1 MLSQFI
7 ARIRASPGLA
17 VLVVLAAAAVYA
29 FVQLVDE
36 VLEGESRAFDEW
48 ILQALRTPGDPGDPI
63 GPWWLETVFV
73 DITALGGN
81 TVVVL
86 ITLAVLGYLVI
97 DGKRAAALLV
107 LASVAGGIALSSAL
121 KIGFDRPR
129 PDFVAHLVDVH
140 TLSFPSGHAMV
151 SAVTYLTLGALLAQ
165 IQARK
170 GPQGLCAGRRRG
182 ADAADRREPG
192 VSRRA
197 LAHRRDRRLVRRHGL
212 GHRLL
217 GHRHLAAGR
226 GPDRGGGVELFLLP
240 PAGEGGATRRMS
252 ICVGSQARY
261 ARAGPHPPFGH
272 LLPRIRAGEG

>member
-129 PDFVAHLVDVH
+129 PDLVAHLVDVH

-165 IQARK
+165 IQARR
-170 GPQGLCAGRRRG
+170 GLKAYVLGV
-182 ADAADRREPG
+182 AVVLTLLIG
-192 VSRRA
+192 VSR
-197 LAHRRDRRLVRRHGL
+197 VYL
-212 GHRLL
+212 GVHWPTDVIAGWCAGTAWAIGCWVIATWLQ
-217 GHRHLAAGR
+217 GAGR
-226 GPDRGGGVELFLLP
+226 IE
-240 PAGEGGATRRMS
+240 EGG
-252 ICVGSQARY
+252 
-261 ARAGPHPPFGH
+261 
-272 LLPRIRAGEG
+272 